1 MDYFD
6 GKLSDED
13 MVKKFNK
20 YLRLLFETF
29 KMCVLF
35 EDKKWIFFNDCD
47 EDDLVYLYFTAY
59 ISEWHPKM
67 SAADIMIKARKKVE
81 NLKHPISNLID
92 YMDRSK
98 DEHYDEY
105 GYLQMVYKAYRDE
118 LIHYMK
124 VVNHL
129 IWNLSNE
136 EACSILGWNHERV
149 VALGIDCRAV
159 VSDEVKKQFMDTNKR
174 DLCVS
179 SINKEQEKNRLDVV
193 GHKKFWRAV
202 KNYESMITI
211 RNEKYGGQAYV

>member
-92 YMDRSK
+92 Y
-98 DEHYDEY
+98 
-105 GYLQMVYKAYRDE
+105 
-118 LIHYMK
+118 
-124 VVNHL
+124 
-129 IWNLSNE
+129 
-136 EACSILGWNHERV
+136 
-149 VALGIDCRAV
+149 
-159 VSDEVKKQFMDTNKR
+159 
-174 DLCVS
+174 
-179 SINKEQEKNRLDVV
+179 
-193 GHKKFWRAV
+193 
-202 KNYESMITI
+202 
-211 RNEKYGGQAYV
+211 